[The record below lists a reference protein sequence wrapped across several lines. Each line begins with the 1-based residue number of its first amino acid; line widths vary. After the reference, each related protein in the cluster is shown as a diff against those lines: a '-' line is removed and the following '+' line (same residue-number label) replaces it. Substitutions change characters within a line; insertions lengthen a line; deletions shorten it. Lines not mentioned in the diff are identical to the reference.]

1 MSLKRVCVFCGSSP
15 GASPR
20 YAEAAR
26 HLGRRLAGRG
36 IGLVYGGGN
45 VGLMGEVADACLAA
59 GGHVTGVIPSA
70 LVAREVAH
78 RGLPD
83 LRVVATMH
91 ERKALMA
98 DLSDGFLA
106 LPGGLGTLDE
116 LFEAMTWTQLGVHRK
131 PCALLEVAGFYAP
144 LVTFLEH
151 AVAARF
157 IPPEHASTLLVAE
170 DVDGLLDRMAAWM
183 AVTTDKWMDRAVR

>member
-1 MSLKRVCVFCGSSP
+1 MTLNRLCVFCGSSP

-20 YAEAAR
+20 FAATAR
-26 HLGRRLAGRG
+26 HVGRRLAERG

-45 VGLMGEVADACLAA
+45 VGLMGELADGCLTS
-59 GGHVTGVIPSA
+59 GGHVTGIIPSA

-131 PCALLEVAGFYAP
+131 PCALLDVDGFYAS
-144 LVTFLEH
+144 LVAFLDH
-151 AVAARF
+151 AVTARF
-157 IPPEHASTLLVAE
+157 LPREHGSLLLVG
-170 DVDGLLDRMAAWM
+170 DGPDDILDRMAAW
-183 AVTTDKWMDRAVR
+183 TPPTREKWLDRSVR